1 MGLFTDNRRER
12 FSFTD
17 DMVFHMIY
25 GQGTE
30 ESKKAL
36 IALLNT
42 VTGEDLTETP
52 IKDINILNPI
62 DYRKRENYKQVEFD
76 IRLETDTGD
85 LFDVE
90 MEKQPDRYFKDRC
103 VLYVMK
109 LGDKALDKG
118 EKYDKIRKTTM
129 VAFAGGKLLDDEDI
143 YHEIFGIIGEKSRKR
158 LSGNLRFHL
167 IEIDKVDKTKD
178 ISDMTPLER
187 VSVYF
192 RYANDPNKEELI
204 EKLIDSGEEAIILA
218 ENIFRELTA
227 DDIAYEKML
236 ARQKFLWRYGSG
248 LSAAREQG
256 LKEGIKEGIEKGLEQ
271 GRSEGEASG
280 RAAEKLEMAKALKAK
295 GVDIDII
302 AETSGLDAEEI
313 EQL

>member
-90 MEKQPDRYFKDRC
+90 KEKQPDRYFKDRC

-129 VAFAGGKLLDDEDI
+129 VAFVGGKLLDDEDI
-143 YHEIFGIIGEKSRKR
+143 Y
-158 LSGNLRFHL
+158 
-167 IEIDKVDKTKD
+167 KVDKTKD

-248 LSAAREQG
+248 FSAAREQG
-256 LKEGIKEGIEKGLEQ
+256 LKEGIEKGLEQ

>member
-129 VAFAGGKLLDDEDI
+129 VAFVGEKLLDDEDI
-143 YHEIFGIIGEKSRKR
+143 Y
-158 LSGNLRFHL
+158 
-167 IEIDKVDKTKD
+167 KVDKTKD

-187 VSVYF
+187 VAVYF

-204 EKLIDSGEEAIILA
+204 EKLIDSGEEAIILT

-256 LKEGIKEGIEKGLEQ
+256 LKEGIEKGIEKGLEQ

>member
-129 VAFAGGKLLDDEDI
+129 VAFVGGKLLDDEDI

-192 RYANDPNKEELI
+192 RYANDPDKEALLEQ
-204 EKLIDSGEEAIILA
+204 LIDSGDKAIVLA
-218 ENIFRELTA
+218 ENIFKRLTA
-227 DDIAYEKML
+227 DNWACKKMQIINKYK
-236 ARQKFLWRYGSG
+236 AD
-248 LSAAREQG
+248 LSDA
-256 LKEGIKEGIEKGLEQ
+256 KEEGIEQ
-271 GRSEGEASG
+271 G
-280 RAAEKLEMAKALKAK
+280 RAAEKNEIVKALKDK
-295 GVDIDII
+295 GVDVDII
-302 AETSGLDAEEI
+302 AEVSGLSAKRI
-313 EQL
+313 ESM

>member
-118 EKYDKIRKTTM
+118 EKYDKLRKTTM
-129 VAFAGGKLLDDEDI
+129 VAFA
-143 YHEIFGIIGEKSRKR
+143 
-158 LSGNLRFHL
+158 
-167 IEIDKVDKTKD
+167 
-178 ISDMTPLER
+178 
-187 VSVYF
+187 
-192 RYANDPNKEELI
+192 
-204 EKLIDSGEEAIILA
+204 
-218 ENIFRELTA
+218 
-227 DDIAYEKML
+227 
-236 ARQKFLWRYGSG
+236 
-248 LSAAREQG
+248 
-256 LKEGIKEGIEKGLEQ
+256 
-271 GRSEGEASG
+271 
-280 RAAEKLEMAKALKAK
+280 
-295 GVDIDII
+295 
-302 AETSGLDAEEI
+302 
-313 EQL
+313 

>member
-25 GQGTE
+25 GQGTD

-118 EKYDKIRKTTM
+118 EKYDKIRNRNKFFCKP
-129 VAFAGGKLLDDEDI
+129 VGGKGFRREQT
-143 YHEIFGIIGEKSRKR
+143 HEIS
-158 LSGNLRFHL
+158 NFHWKPGFC
-167 IEIDKVDKTKD
+167 IH
-178 ISDMTPLER
+178 
-187 VSVYF
+187 
-192 RYANDPNKEELI
+192 
-204 EKLIDSGEEAIILA
+204 
-218 ENIFRELTA
+218 
-227 DDIAYEKML
+227 
-236 ARQKFLWRYGSG
+236 
-248 LSAAREQG
+248 
-256 LKEGIKEGIEKGLEQ
+256 
-271 GRSEGEASG
+271 
-280 RAAEKLEMAKALKAK
+280 
-295 GVDIDII
+295 
-302 AETSGLDAEEI
+302 
-313 EQL
+313 

>member
-129 VAFAGGKLLDDEDI
+129 VAFVGGKLLDDEDI

-167 IEIDKVDKTKD
+167 IEIDKVDQNRNV
-178 ISDMTPLER
+178 SDMTPLER
-187 VSVYF
+187 VSLYF
-192 RYANDPNKEELI
+192 RYANDPDREALLEL
-204 EKLIDSGEEAIILA
+204 LIDSGDKAIILA
-218 ENIFRELTA
+218 ENIFRRLTA
-227 DDIAYEKML
+227 DDMEYEML
-236 ARQKFLWRYGSG
+236 V
-248 LSAAREQG
+248 AREKFEHQYNTDLSEARNEG
-256 LKEGIKEGIEKGLEQ
+256 LRQ
-271 GRSEGEASG
+271 GEASG
-280 RAAEKLEMAKALKAK
+280 RAAERLEMAKAMRSEN
-295 GVDIDII
+295 IDI
-302 AETSGLDAEEI
+302 ETIIKISGLTREEI
-313 EQL
+313 EKL

>member
-129 VAFAGGKLLDDEDI
+129 VAFVGGKLLDDEDI
-143 YHEIFGIIGEKSRKR
+143 Y
-158 LSGNLRFHL
+158 
-167 IEIDKVDKTKD
+167 KVDKTKD